1 MFLFLDFIKKKSK
14 DRSHLIFVWLVLL
27 IILSSSGFYYFEHGS
42 HENLSVWDCVWWSI
56 VTMTTVG
63 YGDLYPQSFYGRFL
77 IGIPTML
84 LGIACLAIFLDKIQE
99 HLTKRSKKERG
110 LLPMKD
116 TDHILILGYPGESAL
131 LEIITELQLDS
142 HLKNH
147 PICFVTAMID
157 IIPPALKLKGVHFVH
172 GNPSKLDSLQ
182 TANIEEAHKII
193 VLVDDH
199 SNTESDGISLMRIL
213 NAKKALNNKYVYIIA
228 ECMDPLNESNFQQA
242 GADEVIV
249 TEALLAGLV
258 VQGMASNGINPIIRD
273 LITNSTGVQ
282 FYMDFVPASYTKK
295 TFGELVSKFSKT
307 CSQLTIIGHLVGEN
321 SISVDHSTQLN
332 SGDKILY
339 VSAERKELWL

>member
-1 MFLFLDFIKKKSK
+1 MFVFLDLIKKKSK
-14 DRSHLIFVWLVLL
+14 DRSYLIFIWLLLL
-27 IILSSSGFYYFEHGS
+27 IILSSAGFYYFEHGS
-42 HENLSVWDCVWWSI
+42 HENLSAWDCIWWSI

-110 LLPMKD
+110 LLTMKD
-116 TDHILILGYPGESAL
+116 ADHILILGYPGESAM

-142 HLKNH
+142 HLKGH
-147 PICFVTAMID
+147 SICFVTAMIEL
-157 IIPPALKLKGVHFVH
+157 IPPSLKAKGVQFVH
-172 GNPSKLDSLQ
+172 GNPSKQDSLVQ
-182 TANIEEAHKII
+182 ANISEAHKII

-213 NAKKALNNKYVYIIA
+213 NAKKALENKYVYIIA
-228 ECMDPLNESNFQQA
+228 ECMDPMNESNFHQA

-282 FYMDFVPASYTKK
+282 FYIDFVPPSYDRKS
-295 TFGELVSKFSKT
+295 FGDLVNKFSSK
-307 CSQLTIIGHLVGEN
+307 CSQLTIIGHLVGDKP
-321 SISVDHSTQLN
+321 ISVDHSSEMH
-332 SGDKILY
+332 SGDKVLY
-339 VSAERKELWL
+339 VSAARKQLWL